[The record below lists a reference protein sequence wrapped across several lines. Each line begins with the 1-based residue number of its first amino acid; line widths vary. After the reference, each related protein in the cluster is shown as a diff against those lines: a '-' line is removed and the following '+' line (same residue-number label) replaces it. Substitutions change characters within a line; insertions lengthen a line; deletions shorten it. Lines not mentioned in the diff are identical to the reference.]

1 MNILIDTVR
10 IAGFRGIKSLEISLS
25 RVTVL
30 IGTNNSGKTS
40 LLKALHLAL
49 GDYSRQLSEEDF
61 HIGTDGEP
69 VEQILIDVR
78 IVSVTDDGDRV
89 QLFNDDWQDEFGDNI
104 QSEANGN
111 QYVALRTRIRKDEI
125 KGFDTKLATLEKWTD
140 VNKWQTEIIK
150 ESKIPSRFSSISF
163 MAIEAQRDIHQ
174 ELKEKHS
181 WVGKVLSRIKY
192 ENTELEALESLIKE
206 VNDQAVSSST
216 ELTILKENLQRLN
229 KSFESSNKV
238 EITPFPKKIRDL
250 SKHFSVH
257 FGESHDNTFP
267 MEYHGMG
274 TRSWASMLTVGTFT
288 DLMGIRHEKEAEP
301 FFPILAAEEPE
312 AHLHPNAQKTLYRQ
326 LEESKGQ
333 VIVSTHSPYLAA
345 MAKQTELRYLKR
357 SDNGIVV
364 RFLSIEDKEERRR
377 LQREV
382 IHSRGEILFSK
393 ALILCEGE
401 TEEQALPMLFE
412 KYFGS
417 ECFVLGVSVIGVGG
431 AGNYLPFLK
440 FAKDFEIPVFIFS
453 DGEPRITKEL
463 SKTYSKVYGE
473 TDITN
478 CDHITILE
486 NTDFEEY
493 LISSGFQSA
502 IESVIKELDGDD
514 AAIEKWIECNHN
526 DSAGRKKTSL
536 PKCPSCHQHIFKD
549 ILKDY
554 KSSEGYNNALKDILK
569 SGKTKYAPA
578 IAEKLCELTVE
589 NFPEKIIEFFGKIK
603 DKIQIG
609 AGI

>member
-10 IAGFRGIKSLEISLS
+10 VAGFRGIKNLEISLS

-61 HIGTDGEP
+61 HIGVDGNSVQE
-69 VEQILIDVR
+69 ILIDVR

-89 QLFNDDWQDEFGDNI
+89 QLFNEDWQNELGDAI
-104 QSEANGN
+104 KADANGN
-111 QYVALRTRIRKDEI
+111 QYVALRIRTNKDEI
-125 KGFDTKLATLEKWTD
+125 KGFDTNRTTLEKWGD
-140 VNKWQTEIIK
+140 KHNWQTETNR
-150 ESKIPSRFSSISF
+150 ESKIQSRFSSISF
-163 MAIEAQRDIHQ
+163 IAVEAQRDIHQ

-216 ELTILKENLQRLN
+216 ELINLKTNLQRLN
-229 KSFESSNKV
+229 KSFESSNNV

-257 FGESHDNTFP
+257 FGESYDNTFP

-274 TRSWASMLTVGTFT
+274 TRSWASMLTAGTFRK
-288 DLMGIRHEKEAEP
+288 LMGEIHEQEAKP

-364 RFLSIEDKEERRR
+364 RSLSIEDKEERRR

-401 TEEQALPMLFE
+401 TEEQALPVLFE
-412 KYFGS
+412 KYFES

-431 AGNYLPFLK
+431 SGKKYLPFLK

-453 DGEPRITKEL
+453 DGELRPSIEL
-463 SKTYSKVYGE
+463 RETYSTVYGE

-478 CDHITILE
+478 CNHITILE
-486 NTDFEEY
+486 DTDFEGY
-493 LISSGFQSA
+493 IISSGFKSI
-502 IESVIKELDGDD
+502 IESVICQ
-514 AAIEKWIECNHN
+514 EKGKNYIQSWIN
-526 DSAGRKKTSL
+526 DQRQKYEQDNT
-536 PKCPSCHQHIFKD
+536 
-549 ILKDY
+549 LKDY
-554 KSSEGYNNALKDILK
+554 TGSGGYEKALIKIIKDKI
-569 SGKTKYAPA
+569 GKTKSAPL
-578 IAEKLCELTVE
+578 IAEKLYEL
-589 NFPEKIIEFFGKIK
+589 EKRQLPLKFLEFFHKIK
-603 DKIQIG
+603 VG